1 MIQVE
6 TLAQSNHH
14 KTETTMAKQSRIA
27 PPVISSRNK
36 SLVSLRESLQEG
48 FLEHNI
54 NNKSQTTLLPVIEE
68 KHVRKPAFISPN
80 NSNDNLHNH
89 LTMVLEKH
97 QHQQQH
103 QLKEENQDG
112 VPTPRPFKKRKVV
125 SSAAVATA
133 ALHSMT
139 LEAKGPAT
147 TAATIAAAEAEEER
161 HEEETLNRKRK
172 ALAAMLRAGDLARKL
187 VLTPS
192 DFARRIFSKNT
203 KTPIEMPS
211 FPEPSEM
218 DLEIHA
224 KHSRVLYNFV
234 RKGTDLE
241 GFKKCLRDLQNTYH
255 GSQTKGETTYA
266 QPFRCSNRFG
276 ESLMHLAC
284 RRGRTE
290 MVRFLVED
298 LPGGNP
304 SQMLSIKDDCH
315 KTPLHDACWTPDPNF
330 ELVELILEHAPEQVL
345 MQDVRGNT
353 PFDYVRKEDHG
364 LWLRF
369 LWERR
374 SLLVAKRPKAPATE
388 PPQIPT
394 ELIV

>member
-1 MIQVE
+1 MSMVLNERAPSGARKARQEFAAAVSEVQALTKPSTPLETQQRHLIDLLIAQVSANDKGFADE
-6 TLAQSNHH
+6 VADLDKRGRMALEHLARRD
-14 KTETTMAKQSRIA
+14 ALA
-27 PPVISSRNK
+27 
-36 SLVSLRESLQEG
+36 VSL
-48 FLEHNI
+48 
-54 NNKSQTTLLPVIEE
+54 
-68 KHVRKPAFISPN
+68 
-80 NSNDNLHNH
+80 
-89 LTMVLEKH
+89 
-97 QHQQQH
+97 
-103 QLKEENQDG
+103 
-112 VPTPRPFKKRKVV
+112 
-125 SSAAVATA
+125 ATA
-133 ALHSMT
+133 K
-139 LEAKGPAT
+139 EA
-147 TAATIAAAEAEEER
+147 IAAAEAEEER

-290 MVRFLVED
+290 MVRFLVEE